1 MYIKIYNRHVGVQ
14 PVISADEAAQ
24 LLGVKPA
31 TVYAYV
37 SRGLLHSHRRPGSR
51 QSWFDARDVGRL
63 AASRGQ
69 GRDRRPEVAISTA
82 VARVDGSRLWYRD
95 HDAVELAATRSFEE
109 VCQYLWSGELAL
121 RPFQARPEVVS
132 ALRRAVRPPVGARPL
147 DALAITVA
155 TAGALDPLRYD
166 LAPHSVASTGRS
178 LIACCA
184 EPLSAP
190 PRKGAA
196 VAPVAPVAM
205 RLWAK
210 LGGPASAAG
219 WGPAVLDSIL
229 VLLADHELAT
239 STLAARLAAS
249 TRADPYAV
257 VSAGLAVLHG
267 PLHGTA
273 SSEDVVPLLVA
284 ADGAAAPGPAISERL
299 RRGSPLSGFGHR
311 VYEHGDPRA
320 VFLLSL
326 LESQLPPTEE
336 TARKLDV
343 IRAVRD
349 AVVARSGLQPNV
361 DFGLGAFV
369 YAAGLEKPS
378 GELIFAVAR
387 TAGWL
392 AHAIEE
398 YQEEPLRFR
407 SRAVPRDL
415 PPDPGPSSS
424 RSAGRPAPN

>member
-1 MYIKIYNRHVGVQ
+1 VEVQ
-14 PVISADEAAQ
+14 AVISADEAAQ

-37 SRGLLHSHRRPGSR
+37 SRGLLHSHRRAGSR

-69 GRDRRPEVAISTA
+69 GRDRRPEVAISTS
-82 VARVDGSRLWYRD
+82 VARIDGRRLWYRD
-95 HDAVELAATRSFEE
+95 HDAVELATTRSFEE
-109 VCQYLWSGELAL
+109 VCQYLWSGELASH
-121 RPFQARPEVVS
+121 PFQARPEIRS
-132 ALRRAVRPPVGARPL
+132 ALRRATLAPLGARPL
-147 DALAITVA
+147 DVLAITVA

-166 LAPHSVASTGRS
+166 LAPGSVASTGRS

-184 EPLSAP
+184 EPLEAQ
-190 PRKGAA
+190 PRKGASA
-196 VAPVAPVAM
+196 VPVAA
-205 RLWAK
+205 RLWAR
-210 LGGPASAAG
+210 LGGPAAAE
-219 WGPAVLDSIL
+219 WGPVVLDSIL

-273 SSEDVVPLLVA
+273 SSEEVVPLLVA
-284 ADGAAAPGPAISERL
+284 AGGEEGSGPAISERL
-299 RRGSPLSGFGHR
+299 RSGSPLWGFGHR

-320 VFLLSL
+320 DFLLSL
-326 LESQLPPTEE
+326 LQRQLPSTEE
-336 TARKLDV
+336 IARKLEV
-343 IRAVRD
+343 IREVRD

-369 YAAGLEKPS
+369 YAAGLEKTS
-378 GELIFAVAR
+378 GELIFALAR

-415 PPDPGPSSS
+415 PRDLDPS
-424 RSAGRPAPN
+424 

>member
-1 MYIKIYNRHVGVQ
+1 MAVHA
-14 PVISADEAAQ
+14 VISADEAAQ

-69 GRDRRPEVAISTA
+69 GRDRRPEVAISTS
-82 VARVDGSRLWYRD
+82 VARIDGQRLWYRD

-109 VCQYLWSGELAL
+109 VCQYLWSGELAPH
-121 RPFQARPEVVS
+121 PFQARPEVLS
-132 ALRRAVRPPVGARPL
+132 ALRRVAARAPVGARPL
-147 DALAITVA
+147 DALAIAVT

-166 LAPHSVASTGRS
+166 LAPGSVATTGRS

-184 EPLSAP
+184 EPLEAP
-190 PRKGAA
+190 PLKGAPVPSVA
-196 VAPVAPVAM
+196 V

-210 LGGPASAAG
+210 LGGPPSAA
-219 WGPAVLDSIL
+219 WGPVVLDRIL

-273 SSEDVVPLLVA
+273 SSEEVVPLLMA
-284 ADGAAAPGPAISERL
+284 AGGPAGPGPAISERL
-299 RRGSPLSGFGHR
+299 RRGSPLWGFGHR

-320 VFLLSL
+320 IFLLSL
-326 LESQLPPTEE
+326 LESQLPPTAG
-336 TARKLDV
+336 TAKKLDV

-369 YAAGLEKPS
+369 YAAGVEKTS

-415 PPDPGPSSS
+415 PRDPDLGSSG
-424 RSAGRPAPN
+424 SAAHP